1 MISSN
6 LLRFVPKAARLGAL
20 RRRAVTRTRHAL
32 SARLLEHFEELVY
45 HPGTS
50 GNVDTHY
57 QDGTIGG
64 AVCCTDSEAML
75 LHHVARLSRP
85 AHALEIGSYV
95 GWSSAHL
102 ASALEGGTLTCV
114 EPFAETD
121 GNAGEAAHARF
132 RANLARAGLDA
143 RIELERSASPGAL
156 PALSTGRRWDLALVD
171 GWHLDGQPLKDVAG
185 VLPFLSDHGVL
196 LLHDLWIADVRDAFL
211 HLASHNWSFEVF
223 DTANYLTLLWRG
235 TEPAWLEELRR
246 IARQPEFVLTAARG
260 RRFLFGLGRASI
272 ETARRA
278 AAGTQ

>member
-1 MISSN
+1 MISTN
-6 LLRFVPKAARLGAL
+6 LLRFIPKAARLGAL
-20 RRRAVTRTRHAL
+20 RRRAVARTRHAVPG
-32 SARLLEHFEELVY
+32 RLLAHFEDLVY

-57 QDGTIGG
+57 QDRDIGG
-64 AVCCTDSEAML
+64 AICCTDSEAML
-75 LHHVARLSRP
+75 LHHIARLSRP
-85 AHALEIGSYV
+85 IHALEIGSYI

-114 EPFAETD
+114 EPFVETE

-132 RANLARAGLDA
+132 RANLARASLDS
-143 RIELERSASPGAL
+143 RIVLERSASPGAL
-156 PALSTGRRWDLALVD
+156 AALSTGRRWDLALVD

-185 VLPFLSDHGVL
+185 VLPFLADRGVL

-211 HLASHNWSFEVF
+211 HLVSRGWSFEMF

-235 TEPAWLEELRR
+235 AEPAWLADLRR
-246 IARQPEFVLTAARG
+246 LALQPEFVLPAARG
-260 RRFLFGLGRASI
+260 RRFLFGLGEASI

-278 AAGTQ
+278 AAR